1 MCVHRDLDEGRNV
14 MRDTASKPG
23 ASVLFVD
30 DEPEVLAALRRIF
43 HREPYDVVTA
53 HDAGTALDYLDR
65 NPVRVVIADERM
77 PGMSGSDLLGEVRRR
92 WPRIGRVILTGHPGQ
107 EVMIRGL
114 KEAVDFLL
122 YKPWDDQ
129 TLKRAILRLVEE
141 VERTSS
147 DVPEVTPEPPAIDL
161 GGEGG

>member
-1 MCVHRDLDEGRNV
+1 MSDPAPIGESSARV
-14 MRDTASKPG
+14 PG

-30 DEPEVLAALRRIF
+30 DEPEVLAALRRVF

-53 HDAGTALDYLDR
+53 NDAATALEYLER

-77 PGMSGSDLLGEVRRR
+77 PGMSGSELLGEVRRR
-92 WPRIGRVILTGHPGQ
+92 WPRIGRVILTGHPGH

-114 KEAVDFLL
+114 EEAVDFLL

-129 TLKRAILRLVEE
+129 ALKRAILRLVEE

-147 DVPEVTPEPPAIDL
+147 EHPEETAENSAIDL